1 MRIRDVPRETDD
13 RVLDWLQLHERGV
26 PWPEIARR
34 YGINS
39 YQTVQRA
46 VRAVLRE
53 MDDDE

>member
-34 YGINS
+34 YGIKS
-39 YQTVQRA
+39 YQTVQQA

-53 MDDDE
+53 MDDNE